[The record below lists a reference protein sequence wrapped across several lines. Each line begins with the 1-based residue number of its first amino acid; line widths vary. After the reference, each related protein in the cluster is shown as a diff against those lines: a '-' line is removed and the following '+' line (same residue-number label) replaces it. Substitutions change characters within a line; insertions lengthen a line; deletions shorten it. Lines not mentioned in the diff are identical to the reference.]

1 LSRARSRR
9 RRRWDALFVDRD
21 GTLIAERGYL
31 SDPRGVRLARGAAAG
46 LKAFTDE
53 GTLLFVVTNQSGL
66 ARGVLTRAQ
75 VDAVNAEVVRRLAA
89 RGVPVAGVLVCPHY
103 PGGVVPEL
111 SIRCRCRKP
120 GTLLHARALAAH
132 GLSGRRSAVLGDK
145 WDDVGAGVA
154 QCLHHVEMTLFR
166 CQKQRALAVVVLG
179 IDVGALVKQ
188 QPDYLGPPP
197 GGRVVQRRG
206 AAFRIAGFRGPRR
219 SPSGGPRGP
228 YGRLRRHCAT
238 AWRRFRP

>member
-1 LSRARSRR
+1 MRR
-9 RRRWDALFVDRD
+9 RRRPRWDALFLDRD
-21 GTLIAERGYL
+21 GTLIVERGYL
-31 SDPRGVRLARGAAAG
+31 KNPRGVRLARGAARR

-66 ARGVLTRAQ
+66 ARGVLTRDE

-103 PGGVVPEL
+103 PDGVVPEL

-132 GLSGRRSAVLGDK
+132 GLSARRSAVLGDK

-154 QCLHHVEMTLFR
+154 LGAAQAHVLTGHGREH
-166 CQKQRALAVVVLG
+166 RAKVVERAPDAILAASLA
-179 IDVGALVKQ
+179 GALDQ
-188 QPDYLGPPP
+188 
-197 GGRVVQRRG
+197 
-206 AAFRIAGFRGPRR
+206 
-219 SPSGGPRGP
+219 
-228 YGRLRRHCAT
+228 LRR
-238 AWRRFRP
+238 RKPP

>member
-1 LSRARSRR
+1 MRARRR
-9 RRRWDALFVDRD
+9 PRWDALFIDRD
-21 GTLIAERGYL
+21 GTLIVERGYL
-31 SDPRGVRLARGAAAG
+31 KSPRGVRLSRGAARR
-46 LKAFTDE
+46 LRTFTDE

-66 ARGVLTRAQ
+66 ARGVLTRDE

-132 GLSGRRSAVLGDK
+132 GLSARRSAVLGDK

-154 QCLHHVEMTLFR
+154 LGAAQAHVLTGHGREH
-166 CQKQRALAVVVLG
+166 RAKVVERAPDAILAASLA
-179 IDVGALVKQ
+179 GALDQ
-188 QPDYLGPPP
+188 
-197 GGRVVQRRG
+197 
-206 AAFRIAGFRGPRR
+206 
-219 SPSGGPRGP
+219 
-228 YGRLRRHCAT
+228 LRR
-238 AWRRFRP
+238 RKPP

>member
-1 LSRARSRR
+1 LRAARAGRR
-9 RRRWDALFVDRD
+9 PRWDALFLDRD
-21 GTLIAERGYL
+21 GTLIVERGYL
-31 SDPRGVRLARGAAAG
+31 RDPRGVRLARGATRR
-46 LKAFTDE
+46 LKAFTDD

-66 ARGVLTRAQ
+66 ARGVLTRAE

-132 GLSGRRSAVLGDK
+132 GLSGRRAAVVGDK

-154 QCLHHVEMTLFR
+154 LGAAQAHVLTGHGKEHRARVVAGAPDAILAPSLADALDQLFR
-166 CQKQRALAVVVLG
+166 RK
-179 IDVGALVKQ
+179 
-188 QPDYLGPPP
+188 
-197 GGRVVQRRG
+197 
-206 AAFRIAGFRGPRR
+206 PR
-219 SPSGGPRGP
+219 
-228 YGRLRRHCAT
+228 
-238 AWRRFRP
+238 

>member
-9 RRRWDALFVDRD
+9 GPRWDALFVDRD
-21 GTLIAERGYL
+21 GTLIVERGYL
-31 SDPRGVRLARGAAAG
+31 SDPRGVRLARGAAAR

-66 ARGVLTRAQ
+66 ARGFLTRAE
-75 VDAVNAEVVRRLAA
+75 VDAVNAEIVRRLAA

-120 GTLLHARALAAH
+120 GTLLHTRALAAH

-154 QCLHHVEMTLFR
+154 L
-166 CQKQRALAVVVLG
+166 
-179 IDVGALVKQ
+179 
-188 QPDYLGPPP
+188 
-197 GGRVVQRRG
+197 G
-206 AAFRIAGFRGPRR
+206 AAQAHVLTGH
-219 SPSGGPRGP
+219 
-228 YGRLRRHCAT
+228 GREHRAKVAERAPDAILAASLADALDQLRR
-238 AWRRFRP
+238 RKSR